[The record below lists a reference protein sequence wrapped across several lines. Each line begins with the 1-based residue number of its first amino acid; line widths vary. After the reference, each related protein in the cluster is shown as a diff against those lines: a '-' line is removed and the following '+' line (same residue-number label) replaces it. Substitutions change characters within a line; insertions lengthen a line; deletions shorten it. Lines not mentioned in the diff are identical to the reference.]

1 MLGLDDNDNDNDDD
15 DDDNNFMLNS
25 KKGATENNSN
35 NNNNAPDINAM
46 AKTVIH
52 TIKELGYN
60 HIDGLCGYSLG
71 GRVVLSMLNLLS
83 FHNNND
89 EEDDDNNEN
98 QQQQQQQQQTLIS
111 KDTKIILL
119 GANPLD

>member
-1 MLGLDDNDNDNDDD
+1 MGDN
-15 DDDNNFMLNS
+15 NNFML
-25 KKGATENNSN
+25 NSN

-83 FHNNND
+83 FHNND
-89 EEDDDNNEN
+89 EEDDNNNEN
-98 QQQQQQQQQTLIS
+98 QHHHQQQQQQQQQQTLIS

-119 GANPLD
+119 GA